1 MLFTATWRD
10 GPDLAWLKGVAT
22 NAVFA
27 LQFWSRDKLFYAISP
42 HHVAEVGITEFRRA
56 DALLLFLDATP
67 CLHGDMDGPL
77 NVLIGRLAFTGIEEL
92 EQSAHGFIDRVGIAS

>member
-1 MLFTATWRD
+1 LLGVAHAFLECWRHGFVEDLDAGTWAFIDLDTVKSRMLFTATWRD

-42 HHVAEVGITEFRRA
+42 IT
-56 DALLLFLDATP
+56 
-67 CLHGDMDGPL
+67 
-77 NVLIGRLAFTGIEEL
+77 
-92 EQSAHGFIDRVGIAS
+92 